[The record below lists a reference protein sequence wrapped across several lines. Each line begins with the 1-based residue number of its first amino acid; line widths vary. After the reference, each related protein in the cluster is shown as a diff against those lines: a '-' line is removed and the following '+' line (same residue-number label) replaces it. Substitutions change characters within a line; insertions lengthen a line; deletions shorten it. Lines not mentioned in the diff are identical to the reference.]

1 MNLDYSVNYRNVSS
15 FNFKNNYFTSS
26 DGVLPEVC
34 EEQQVSPVK
43 GRLHTATGRKHKV
56 TVSGTECPKGSQS
69 KLPAMVGST
78 FTKGAGAHK
87 LSSRQRAGRR
97 SVACTEHMQGSV
109 LKWNLCSEYRGKG
122 WRQN

>member
-56 TVSGTECPKGSQS
+56 TISGTECPKGSQS
-69 KLPAMVGST
+69 KLPAMD
-78 FTKGAGAHK
+78 
-87 LSSRQRAGRR
+87 SSLNPC
-97 SVACTEHMQGSV
+97 SQGCRLPS
-109 LKWNLCSEYRGKG
+109 LAAPPPQIR
-122 WRQN
+122 

>member
-56 TVSGTECPKGSQS
+56 TISGTECPKGSQS
-69 KLPAMVGST
+69 KLPAMVESM
-78 FTKGAGAHK
+78 FTRVLLAKPGG
-87 LSSRQRAGRR
+87 LPSPR
-97 SVACTEHMQGSV
+97 SDKEMA
-109 LKWNLCSEYRGKG
+109 SEEISLY
-122 WRQN
+122 